1 MCSSDLVY
9 IPGEGFSTTPNERAS
24 SSLWTVPDGI
34 REVFVA
40 GSGPSVGEFF
50 GMKQK
55 EGNWYLFGG
64 LFDLGSPE
72 MPGAGSGGNAWW
84 VPDKMF
90 GMDFSKY
97 YDYHDKNY
105 YGSDV
110 RLDDMGKILGVEA
123 KAFREGLGSNPLQ
136 WPFQALYSGATTTVG
151 TFTALDNSLKDI
163 VGQADFSSLNDF
175 FGGVFGDSGLS
186 PNDLGVDNI
195 VAGGCTEPQVP
206 TLPGQS
212 APGSGSG
219 APGQG
224 APPAKGKAGAPD
236 GNASG
241 AGKDGVLITTAQ
253 GNPSAAAAAI
263 EAAFRKDNQAAL
275 NKAQAEE
282 RAKQEQAAKEKAAKE
297 AWRGPEVRLRWRGS
311 SRARRRECQACHRRA
326 SPSGAVVRTWLA
338 PRLAWERQAGEQLRL
353 AVGLRRCSRHTSLV
367 EPQLTVEH
375 SDHRCEFILQTRRR
389 STHSKFEPS
398 ILK

>member
-1 MCSSDLVY
+1 
-9 IPGEGFSTTPNERAS
+9 
-24 SSLWTVPDGI
+24 
-34 REVFVA
+34 
-40 GSGPSVGEFF
+40 
-50 GMKQK
+50 
-55 EGNWYLFGG
+55 
-64 LFDLGSPE
+64 
-72 MPGAGSGGNAWW
+72 
-84 VPDKMF
+84 MF

-105 YGSDV
+105 YGNEV
-110 RLDDMGKILGVEA
+110 RLSDMGRVLDVERN
-123 KAFREGLGSNPLQ
+123 AFLAGLGSNPLQ
-136 WPFQALYSGATTTVG
+136 WPFQAVYSAATTAVG
-151 TFTALDNSLKDI
+151 TSTALDNSLKDL
-163 VGQADFSSLNDF
+163 VGKADFSSLNDF
-175 FGGVFGDSGLS
+175 FGGVFGESGIN

-263 EAAFRKDNQAAL
+263 EASFRKDNQAAL

-282 RAKQEQAAKEKAAKE
+282 RAKQEQND
-297 AWRGPEVRLRWRGS
+297 GPENIDTAPGTSKKVTPERIQS
-311 SRARRRECQACHRRA
+311 IEEKVNSRFGKHMQESQRNDAPASRVSTVHPDPGAVQAACGNDPHAAACHIPQNGKPGPINFPPQTSDHVIAHEVIHRNSSQLFRKALGKDFNEGVTDYFTKQISGAYGSADYHQEQELAKDIAQSIGEDTLRRA
-326 SPSGAVVRTWLA
+326 YFGGDPDAIAKVKESRG
-338 PRLAWERQAGEQLRL
+338 
-353 AVGLRRCSRHTSLV
+353 RR
-367 EPQLTVEH
+367 
-375 SDHRCEFILQTRRR
+375 F
-389 STHSKFEPS
+389 
-398 ILK
+398 